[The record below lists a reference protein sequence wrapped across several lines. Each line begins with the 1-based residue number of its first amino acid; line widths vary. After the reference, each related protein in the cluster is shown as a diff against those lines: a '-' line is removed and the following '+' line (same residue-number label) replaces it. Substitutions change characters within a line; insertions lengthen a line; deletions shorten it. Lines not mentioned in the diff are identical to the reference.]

1 MSGEPNPKP
10 AKRVRLTPAQY
21 REFAVELLAA
31 HPRCACGCGRRAD
44 SLHHMIGGSG
54 RSDVRENVVGLAG
67 DGTRLCHGALT
78 SAMRVWD
85 NHGRVYIDPS
95 QVRAGIRR
103 HIEHERPEVL
113 RHLVAVKGW
122 DWVERMYPRRLA

>member
-1 MSGEPNPKP
+1 MAAEPDPKP
-10 AKRVRLTPAQY
+10 QRRIRLTPSQY
-21 REFAVELLAA
+21 RLLASEILTRW
-31 HPRCACGCGRRAD
+31 PLCACGCGRRAD

-85 NHGRVYIDPS
+85 DRRRVYIDPS
-95 QVRAGIRR
+95 QVRTGIRR

-113 RHLVAVKGW
+113 RYLVAMKGW
-122 DWVERMYPRRLA
+122 DWVERAYPRRLA